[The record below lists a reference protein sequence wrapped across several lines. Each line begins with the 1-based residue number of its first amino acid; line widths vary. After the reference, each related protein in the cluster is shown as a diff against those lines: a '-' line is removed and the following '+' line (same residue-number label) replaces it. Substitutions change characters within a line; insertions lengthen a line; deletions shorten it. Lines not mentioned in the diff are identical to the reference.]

1 MHNKLEQQTR
11 EKMRLKE
18 EQDKI
23 DTLEVNLRGVNQRKL
38 NSMLRESKEV
48 KDALR
53 GETLAN

>member
-1 MHNKLEQQTR
+1 
-11 EKMRLKE
+11 MRLKE